1 MKNIITTAVL
11 FLAAML
17 TVQAQDLCTGATPI
31 SCGNTIAGTTV
42 GFGADIAP
50 FCGTG
55 DGTGGGVWYQSTATC
70 TGMTASL
77 CVGSTYDTKIRV
89 FSGTCAAPVCV
100 TGIDDFCGL
109 QSQVSWASTPG
120 VTYYILVHGYGGSQG
135 NYSLALTCTGCCAT
149 NPPTADFSAPT
160 TVCSGATATFS
171 DISSCNPTSWSWSF
185 PGGLPATST
194 AQNPVISYATPG
206 TYNVTLTATN
216 AFGSDVE
223 VKNAYIT
230 VIACGGSCVGNYYYI
245 RSNSGSPWGSTSNET
260 AMDAVFGAGVWTQ
273 GFFQTVNPATLFSAA
288 TCTIFMD
295 GSDGGATAFET
306 FLTANMTAMENW
318 VAAGGKIFLNSAPN
332 QDNGMN
338 YGFGGTSLVYTGA
351 TYPTGNAVV
360 PAHAIF
366 TGPFLPVGVTWSGN
380 WFCHGN
386 IGSFGTSLIDGSGV
400 VICSEKF
407 WGAGVAVFGSM
418 TTANWHTPAIEGQN
432 LRQNI
437 LCYISP
443 PIICGVVLGVELT
456 SFTGE
461 NSEGSN
467 ILRWTTE
474 SEVSNKNFTVERS
487 INGTQFNEIGQV
499 DGAGNSNE
507 EINYTLRDEDP
518 YAGVNYYRLKQ
529 TDFDGGY
536 EYSKIIALD
545 NIVRSEISVFP
556 SPADEMITISLTE
569 KPEMAAYVIV
579 RDAVGHV
586 MITTK
591 MNKRVENFDISE
603 LPTGIYFVSITIGG
617 ETNMHKISV
626 K

>member
-1 MKNIITTAVL
+1 
-11 FLAAML
+11 
-17 TVQAQDLCTGATPI
+17 
-31 SCGNTIAGTTV
+31 
-42 GFGADIAP
+42 
-50 FCGTG
+50 
-55 DGTGGGVWYQSTATC
+55 
-70 TGMTASL
+70 
-77 CVGSTYDTKIRV
+77 
-89 FSGTCAAPVCV
+89 
-100 TGIDDFCGL
+100 
-109 QSQVSWASTPG
+109 
-120 VTYYILVHGYGGSQG
+120 
-135 NYSLALTCTGCCAT
+135 
-149 NPPTADFSAPT
+149 
-160 TVCSGATATFS
+160 
-171 DISSCNPTSWSWSF
+171 
-185 PGGLPATST
+185 
-194 AQNPVISYATPG
+194 
-206 TYNVTLTATN
+206 
-216 AFGSDVE
+216 
-223 VKNAYIT
+223 
-230 VIACGGSCVGNYYYI
+230 
-245 RSNSGSPWGSTSNET
+245 
-260 AMDAVFGAGVWTQ
+260 
-273 GFFQTVNPATLFSAA
+273 
-288 TCTIFMD
+288 FMD